1 MNKTIGDIEFN
12 EALRDRNNIN
22 IMNKVCSKYFTI
34 IPYDEIERCK
44 LISLWSALQKY
55 DPEKG
60 KKFTSFLYSRITWEC
75 KKQCYKIRRD
85 KRCVSYNDSI
95 SLSDDVSYKYFELE
109 DLIQQLHPR
118 FRIVIKQKF
127 FYRFTMEEI
136 AGINDFSRETAR
148 RYVIEGLKKLEKL
161 LDNGV

>member
-1 MNKTIGDIEFN
+1 M
-12 EALRDRNNIN
+12 
-22 IMNKVCSKYFTI
+22 
-34 IPYDEIERCK
+34 
-44 LISLWSALQKY
+44 
-55 DPEKG
+55 
-60 KKFTSFLYSRITWEC
+60 
-75 KKQCYKIRRD
+75 
-85 KRCVSYNDSI
+85 
-95 SLSDDVSYKYFELE
+95 SDDVSYKYFELE

-136 AGINDFSRETAR
+136 AGINDYSRETAR